1 LDNPLFESLNVST
14 SGLQAQSTR
23 LRVIAENIANAGA
36 TGAGPGQAPYRRKTI
51 TFEAVL
57 DEASGV
63 ELVGVKKVGRDP
75 SEFRMAYE
83 PGHPAADEQGYVRRS
98 NVNTLIEMVDM
109 REASRSYEANLKSL
123 EMSRDMLGAALD
135 LLR

>member
-1 LDNPLFESLNVST
+1 LDNSLFESLRVST

-23 LRVIAENIANAGA
+23 LRVIAENIANADA
-36 TGAGPGQAPYRRKTI
+36 TGAAPGQAPYRRKTI
-51 TFEAVL
+51 SFESLL
-57 DEASGV
+57 DEVSGA
-63 ELVGVKKVGRDP
+63 ELVGVKEVGRDP

-98 NVNTLIEMVDM
+98 NVNALIEMVDM

>member
-36 TGAGPGQAPYRRKTI
+36 TGAGPGEAPYRRKTI
-51 TFEAVL
+51 TF
-57 DEASGV
+57 